1 MMKGV
6 KSTMKVEI
14 NLSFDELTRLLA
26 DSDEFKQL
34 LAGGGTREPVTET
47 VDEVAIDDM
56 PQLTKPEPQVEV
68 TLETVRA
75 KLADLMQSGK
85 QAEVKEL
92 LKQHGG
98 VRLSDIA
105 KENYPALL
113 ADAEAM

>member
-1 MMKGV
+1 
-6 KSTMKVEI
+6 MKVEI
-14 NLSFDELTRLLA
+14 SLSFDEFKRLLA
-26 DSDEFKQL
+26 DTSGFKQL
-34 LAGGGTREPVTET
+34 LAGGSIRESVNET
-47 VDEVAIDDM
+47 VENVGVSIDEEPTVTKQD
-56 PQLTKPEPQVEV
+56 PQDAV

-98 VRLSDIA
+98 VKLSDIA